1 MVLATEL
8 PAIGW
13 ELNGGKMNKKS
24 TMSGVFSTQTRNNI
38 LLDMTLLF
46 SGLAAAISGI
56 YFLFLPVGGYQGGR
70 NPLYGVT
77 ILFDRHSWS
86 DIHTWASVIMIA
98 LVALHV
104 PIHWDWIVKMTRSG
118 IKAVAGKSSLNSRSR
133 LNLGINILIGLSGLI
148 CGLSGIY
155 FLFNPGALHASL
167 GESWLFA
174 PAVWDVIHTWSGVVM
189 ISAVILHFGIH
200 WKWVVK
206 VVGKYWKALTGQQ
219 VGPRAEAKNPLP
231 APQLES

>member
-1 MVLATEL
+1 MMT
-8 PAIGW
+8 
-13 ELNGGKMNKKS
+13 KKS
-24 TMSGVFSTQTRNNI
+24 PASGVFSTQTRNNI
-38 LLDMTLLF
+38 LLDMTLLL

-56 YFLFLPVGGYQGGR
+56 YFLFLPVGGFQGGR
-70 NPLYGVT
+70 NPLYDVT
-77 ILFDRHSWS
+77 ILFDRQSWS
-86 DIHTWASVIMIA
+86 DIHTWASVVMIA

-104 PIHWDWIVKMTRSG
+104 PIHWDWIVKMTKNG

-133 LNLGINILIGLSGLI
+133 FNLWINILIGLSGLI

-155 FLFNPGALHASL
+155 FLLNPGALHASL

-174 PAVWDVIHTWSGVVM
+174 PTAWDMIHTWSGVVM
-189 ISAVILHFGIH
+189 ISAAILHFGIH

-206 VVGKYWKALTGQQ
+206 VVGKYGKTLIGQQ
-219 VGPRAEAKNPLP
+219 AGPRAEVKNPLP